1 MIQYLLYGGL
11 IMADFSSRLTE
22 AIEIR
27 GVTQKWLADE
37 AETTEEIGR
46 ASCRERV

>member
-1 MIQYLLYGGL
+1 MT
-11 IMADFSSRLTE
+11 DFSSRLTE

-37 AETTEEIGR
+37 AETTEATI
-46 ASCRERV
+46 